1 MARGGQDTPPEL
13 ARAGITPRELEVLR
27 CVVQRLSNREIAE
40 RLVVS
45 SRTVESHVSALL
57 AKLAV
62 TTRRGLAARG
72 AALLDQPAAAGGAG
86 LPVALNH
93 FVGRAREL
101 DEIAAL
107 LSSGRLVTLT
117 GIEGADLPHPNRA
130 ALS

>member
-1 MARGGQDTPPEL
+1 GAPAGV
-13 ARAGITPRELEVLR
+13 ARAGITPRGREVLR

-57 AKLAV
+57 AKLGV
-62 TTRRGLAARG
+62 TGRRELAARG
-72 AALLDQPAAAGGAG
+72 AALLDQPAAAGASG

-101 DEIAAL
+101 DEIAAR
-107 LSSGRLVTLT
+107 LSSGRLATL
-117 GIEGADLPHPNRA
+117 
-130 ALS
+130 